1 MLSSVQKALRNLLI
15 GDDEVLPARGCSRA
29 DGVAEPTSPPAPL
42 VCSPSQRSEFN
53 DPGDR
58 PPPHSAKRHP
68 APLVRRK
75 PTGRA
80 ANTALEPAPRGT
92 DTTLARAPRHDTMT
106 RRSGEY

>member
-42 VCSPSQRSEFN
+42 VGGPSQRSEFN

-58 PPPHSAKRHP
+58 PPSPLCQA
-68 APLVRRK
+68 APT
-75 PTGRA
+75 PPGRQEPIGQA
-80 ANTALEPAPRGT
+80 ANVALEPAPVAP
-92 DTTLARAPRHDTMT
+92 DMTLALAR
-106 RRSGEY
+106 

>member
-1 MLSSVQKALRNLLI
+1 MLSSMQKVLRSLLV
-15 GDDEVLPARGCSRA
+15 GDDEVIPARGCSRA

-75 PTGRA
+75 PTGQA
-80 ANTALEPAPRGT
+80 AIVALEPAPRGT
-92 DTTLARAPRHDTMT
+92 RHDTGPRAPT
-106 RRSGEY
+106 RYNDPANR